1 MKITKEGLQEQ
12 ERKKALEAAESN
24 AHVITRVKQLLQL
37 PPDHVPEVGCFST
50 PMRGHKEELIFTRVT
65 GHPNI
70 ADNNIWFDVNECWI
84 CARHNKMSVSVS
96 MVDKVIDQE
105 F

>member
-1 MKITKEGLQEQ
+1 M
-12 ERKKALEAAESN
+12 
-24 AHVITRVKQLLQL
+24 LQL
-37 PPDHVPEVGCFST
+37 PPDHVPEVGCFSN
-50 PMRGHKEELIFTRVT
+50 PMRQDRKQEELIFTRVT

-70 ADNNIWFDVNECWI
+70 QDNNVWYDTNECWV
-84 CARHNKMSVSVS
+84 CSRHNKLSVSVS